1 MKLPVSIL
9 LPFILLV
16 ACQPKISQSTYKME
30 KVNQTLPLTDSIIS
44 PYKKSLDKEMKEV
57 ICYSE
62 QAMEKGQPESL
73 LGNWVAD
80 LSFDYATKST
90 DISPHFCILNYGGLR
105 TSIPKGE
112 ITKERIYSL
121 MPFENEL
128 VVVVISKEKFNQLI
142 DYLINIGGQPISNL
156 IVNGSIGNIK
166 KIKMEGFNIEL
177 QEEFRILTTDY
188 LAKGGDNM
196 DFFLNP
202 IEIIYTNKKLR
213 DVIINHCIDI
223 NSKGKKISSQL
234 DNRISINE

>member
-1 MKLPVSIL
+1 
-9 LPFILLV
+9 
-16 ACQPKISQSTYKME
+16 ME
-30 KVNQTLPLTDSIIS
+30 EINQTLPLTDSIIS

-57 ICYSE
+57 ICFSE

-80 LSFDYATKST
+80 LSFNYAKKST
-90 DISPHFCILNYGGLR
+90 NINPHFCILNYGGLR

-128 VVVVISKEKFNQLI
+128 VVVVITKEKFNQLI
-142 DYLINIGGQPISNL
+142 KYLISVGGQPVSN
-156 IVNGSIGNIK
+156 ITIK
-166 KIKMEGFNIEL
+166 KISEDVEKVKIEGVDINT
-177 QEEFRILTTDY
+177 QKEFRVLTTDY
-188 LAKGGDNM
+188 LAKGGDKM

-202 IEIIYTNKKLR
+202 IEIIYTNMKLR
-213 DVIINHCIDI
+213 EVIINHCIDT

>member
-1 MKLPVSIL
+1 MLYIL
-9 LPFILLV
+9 LLFISLG
-16 ACQPKISQSTYKME
+16 ACQPKISQTTYKME
-30 KVNQTLPLTDSIIS
+30 EINQTLPLTDSIIS

-57 ICYSE
+57 ICFSE

-80 LSFDYATKST
+80 LSFNYAKKST
-90 DISPHFCILNYGGLR
+90 NINPHFCILNYGGLR

-128 VVVVISKEKFNQLI
+128 VVVVITKEKFNQLI
-142 DYLINIGGQPISNL
+142 KYLISVGGQPVSN
-156 IVNGSIGNIK
+156 ITIK
-166 KIKMEGFNIEL
+166 KISEDVEKVKIEGVDINT
-177 QEEFRILTTDY
+177 QKEFRVLTTDY
-188 LAKGGDNM
+188 LAKGGDKM

-202 IEIIYTNKKLR
+202 IEIIYTNMKLR
-213 DVIINHCIDI
+213 EVIINHCIDT

>member
-1 MKLPVSIL
+1 
-9 LPFILLV
+9 
-16 ACQPKISQSTYKME
+16 ME
-30 KVNQTLPLTDSIIS
+30 EVNQTLPLTDSIIS

-57 ICYSE
+57 ICFSE

-80 LSFDYATKST
+80 LSFNYAKKS
-90 DISPHFCILNYGGLR
+90 ININPHFCILNYGGLR

-128 VVVVISKEKFNQLI
+128 VVVVITKEKFNQLI
-142 DYLINIGGQPISNL
+142 KYLINVGGQPVSN
-156 IVNGSIGNIK
+156 ITIK
-166 KIKMEGFNIEL
+166 KISEDVEKVKIEGVDFNT
-177 QEEFRILTTDY
+177 QKEFRVLTTDY
-188 LAKGGDNM
+188 LAKGGDKM

-202 IEIIYTNKKLR
+202 IEVIYTNMKLR
-213 DVIINHCIDI
+213 DVIINHCIDT